1 MNRRV
6 VGGVLAAL
14 LIAILIGLLFY
25 LTRQPA
31 TETATAPAPSG
42 AGETSVAGTAAP
54 ATAPSPSTTG
64 EVPKAAEP
72 AVPAATEPAPAATTA
87 PASGPAIPPAAAPAD
102 DAAAKAEAAQPAAP
116 SFDVVRID
124 PQGNAVIA
132 GKAAPGAEVTVMLG
146 DKPLGKVTADS
157 HGEWVFVP
165 TEPLKPGEQVVGLQA
180 KGADGQDVRSKD
192 VVVLAVPEPGK
203 NLAGTEGGDTKP
215 LALLV
220 PREGGASVPLQ
231 TPEVAPAA
239 PAAVTEAPAIPAAP
253 AAAEAT
259 APAGKGNVSVDVVDY
274 DNKGDVIIGGSG
286 APGASVNVYLQ
297 NQFAGQAPVDEK
309 GRWSLTPDQPV
320 KPGRYQL
327 RVDEL
332 GADGKVTQRVE
343 IPFTR
348 AAPEELAAAGPDHVT
363 VQPGNSLWRISRRIY
378 GKGIQY
384 TDIYEANRSQI
395 RDPDLIYPGQVF
407 AVPQKP

>member
-31 TETATAPAPSG
+31 TETATAPAPTG
-42 AGETSVAGTAAP
+42 TGETSAAGTAAP
-54 ATAPSPSTTG
+54 PTAPSPSTTG

-72 AVPAATEPAPAATTA
+72 AAPAAPAPAVTAGSAA
-87 PASGPAIPPAAAPAD
+87 PAAQPASPPAAAPAETP
-102 DAAAKAEAAQPAAP
+102 AKAAETAQPAAP

-146 DKPLGKVTADS
+146 DKPLGKVTADN

-231 TPEVAPAA
+231 TPDVAPVAPAA
-239 PAAVTEAPAIPAAP
+239 QTPAAPAAP
-253 AAAEAT
+253 AAAEPA

-297 NQFAGQAPVDEK
+297 NQFAGQAPVDDK

-384 TDIYEANRSQI
+384 TDIYEANRGQI

>member
-1 MNRRV
+1 V
-6 VGGVLAAL
+6 PSA
-14 LIAILIGLLFY
+14 
-25 LTRQPA
+25 QPA
-31 TETATAPAPSG
+31 N
-42 AGETSVAGTAAP
+42 
-54 ATAPSPSTTG
+54 
-64 EVPKAAEP
+64 
-72 AVPAATEPAPAATTA
+72 
-87 PASGPAIPPAAAPAD
+87 PPAAAPAQ
-102 DAAAKAEAAQPAAP
+102 APAKAEEAPQPATP

-146 DKPLGKVTADS
+146 DKPLGKVTADT

-165 TEPLKPGEQVVGLQA
+165 NEPLKPGEQVVGLQA
-180 KGADGQDVRSKD
+180 KGADGTDVRSKD

-203 NLAGTEGGDTKP
+203 NLAGSEGGDTKP

-231 TPEVAPAA
+231 TPDVTPPPAAAAAPAETPAAPAA
-239 PAAVTEAPAIPAAP
+239 PAEAGP
-253 AAAEAT
+253 EV
-259 APAGKGNVSVDVVDY
+259 PAGKGNVSVDVVDY

-384 TDIYEANRSQI
+384 TDIYEANRGQI

-407 AVPQKP
+407 SVPQKP